1 MDGYLKV
8 IPAFFSGILTFL
20 FGGWNAMLAILLTLV
35 VIDFI
40 TGMVASALAG
50 RLRSHVGMLGI
61 ARKVFIFVMVTVAHL
76 IDLILSE
83 SGIQSSEAVM
93 TMVIVF
99 YSINEILS
107 ITENAGRIGLPIP
120 EAVKNAV
127 EILRNK
133 RDRN

>member
-1 MDGYLKV
+1 MDVYLKV
-8 IPAFFSGILTFL
+8 IPALFSGILTFL

-120 EAVKNAV
+120 QAVKNAV

>member
-1 MDGYLKV
+1 MDVYLKV

-61 ARKVFIFVMVTVAHL
+61 ARKVLIFIMVTVAHL

-133 RDRN
+133 RDRK

>member
-1 MDGYLKV
+1 MDIYLKV
-8 IPAFFSGILTFL
+8 IPAFFSGFLTFL

-133 RDRN
+133 RDRK